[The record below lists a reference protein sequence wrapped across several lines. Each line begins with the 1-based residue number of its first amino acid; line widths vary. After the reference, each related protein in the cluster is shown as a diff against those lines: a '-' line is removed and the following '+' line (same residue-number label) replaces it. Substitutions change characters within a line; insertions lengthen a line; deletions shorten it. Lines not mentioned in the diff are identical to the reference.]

1 MILNFFKHL
10 LIKIFTQAYTVEVFP
25 FLEGKGGL
33 GQLLQILIAV
43 GHLTWIQT
51 QQNNF
56 LF

>member
-33 GQLLQILIAV
+33 GRLLAIVIAV

>member
-10 LIKIFTQAYTVEVFP
+10 LIKIFTQAYTVEVFS